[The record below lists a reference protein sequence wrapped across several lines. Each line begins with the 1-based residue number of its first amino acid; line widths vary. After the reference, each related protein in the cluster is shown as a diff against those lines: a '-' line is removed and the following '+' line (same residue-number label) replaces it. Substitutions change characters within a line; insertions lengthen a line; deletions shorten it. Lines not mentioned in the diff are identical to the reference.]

1 MESEFILNLKEISVQ
16 AIVIA
21 VLVFALTMLI
31 KWPIK
36 KATAKFDESK
46 RKAIN
51 TVIVFIP
58 MFLSLVFSSLYQG
71 IFKKEWF
78 KISVLDL
85 LTTSYVLA
93 LTIYAFYSRVVI
105 LIKGSKSSS
114 KKKQDDLS
122 KETIKYIKG
131 NIKTISKTLKLDE
144 EKLGTILADIEKLL
158 IVRDEVQ
165 GNLLFQD
172 ISQAEKIEKQLNAL
186 ETEKQEL
193 TNEISAKKVEVES
206 YKNTLKK
213 KGV

>member
-36 KATAKFDESK
+36 KTTAKFDESK

-58 MFLSLVFSSLYQG
+58 MFLSLVFSSLYLG

-105 LIKGSKSSS
+105 LIKGGKSSS
-114 KKKQDDLS
+114 KNKEDDLS

-144 EKLGTILADIEKLL
+144 EKLETILADIEKLL

>member
-21 VLVFALTMLI
+21 VLVFALTILI

-46 RKAIN
+46 RKAVN

-58 MFLSLVFSSLYQG
+58 MFLSLVFSSLYLG

>member
-46 RKAIN
+46 RKAVN

-58 MFLSLVFSSLYQG
+58 MFLSLVFSSLYLG
-71 IFKKEWF
+71 IFKKEWI

>member
-46 RKAIN
+46 RKAVN

-58 MFLSLVFSSLYQG
+58 MFLSLVFSSLYLG

-105 LIKGSKSSS
+105 LIKGSKGSS

-186 ETEKQEL
+186 EIEKSEL
-193 TNEISAKKVEVES
+193 TNEITAKKVEVEN

>member
-46 RKAIN
+46 RKAVN

-58 MFLSLVFSSLYQG
+58 MFLSLVFSSLFLG

-193 TNEISAKKVEVES
+193 TNEISAKKVEVER

>member
-46 RKAIN
+46 RKAVN

-58 MFLSLVFSSLYQG
+58 MFLSLVFSSLYLG

-105 LIKGSKSSS
+105 LIKGSKGSSS
-114 KKKQDDLS
+114 KKQDELS

>member
-46 RKAIN
+46 RKAVN

-58 MFLSLVFSSLYQG
+58 MFLSLVFSSLYLC

-93 LTIYAFYSRVVI
+93 LTLYAFYSRVVI

>member
-46 RKAIN
+46 RKAVN

-58 MFLSLVFSSLYQG
+58 MFLSLVFSSLYLG

-105 LIKGSKSSS
+105 LIKGSKGSSS
-114 KKKQDDLS
+114 KKQDELS

-131 NIKTISKTLKLDE
+131 NIKSISKTLKLDE

-193 TNEISAKKVEVES
+193 TNEISAKKVEVEN

>member
-46 RKAIN
+46 RKAVN

>member
-46 RKAIN
+46 RKAVN

-58 MFLSLVFSSLYQG
+58 MFLSLVFSSLYLG

-114 KKKQDDLS
+114 KNKEDDLS

-193 TNEISAKKVEVES
+193 TNEISAKKLEVES

>member
-46 RKAIN
+46 RKAVN

-58 MFLSLVFSSLYQG
+58 MFLSLVFSSLYLG

-186 ETEKQEL
+186 EIEKSEL
-193 TNEISAKKVEVES
+193 TNEITAKKVEVEN

>member
-1 MESEFILNLKEISVQ
+1 M
-16 AIVIA
+16 
-21 VLVFALTMLI
+21 
-31 KWPIK
+31 
-36 KATAKFDESK
+36 
-46 RKAIN
+46 
-51 TVIVFIP
+51 
-58 MFLSLVFSSLYQG
+58 
-71 IFKKEWF
+71 
-78 KISVLDL
+78 
-85 LTTSYVLA
+85 
-93 LTIYAFYSRVVI
+93 
-105 LIKGSKSSS
+105 
-114 KKKQDDLS
+114 S

>member
-46 RKAIN
+46 RKAVN

-58 MFLSLVFSSLYQG
+58 MFLSLVFSSLYLG

>member
-46 RKAIN
+46 RKAVN

-58 MFLSLVFSSLYQG
+58 MFLSLVFSSLYLG

-186 ETEKQEL
+186 ETEKQDL

>member
-46 RKAIN
+46 RKAVN

-58 MFLSLVFSSLYQG
+58 MFLSLVFSSLYLG

-114 KKKQDDLS
+114 KKKQADLS

>member
-46 RKAIN
+46 RKAVN

-58 MFLSLVFSSLYQG
+58 MFLSLVFSSLYLG

-172 ISQAEKIEKQLNAL
+172 ISQAEKNEKQLNAL

>member
-1 MESEFILNLKEISVQ
+1 M
-16 AIVIA
+16 
-21 VLVFALTMLI
+21 
-31 KWPIK
+31 
-36 KATAKFDESK
+36 
-46 RKAIN
+46 
-51 TVIVFIP
+51 
-58 MFLSLVFSSLYQG
+58 
-71 IFKKEWF
+71 
-78 KISVLDL
+78 DL

>member
-36 KATAKFDESK
+36 KATAKFDESTS
-46 RKAIN
+46 KAVN

-58 MFLSLVFSSLYQG
+58 MFLSLVFSSLYLG

>member
-46 RKAIN
+46 RKAVN

-58 MFLSLVFSSLYQG
+58 MFLSLVFSSLYLG

-144 EKLGTILADIEKLL
+144 EKLGTILADIENLL

>member
-36 KATAKFDESK
+36 KATAKFDERK
-46 RKAIN
+46 RKAVN

-58 MFLSLVFSSLYQG
+58 MFLSLVFSSLYLG

>member
-1 MESEFILNLKEISVQ
+1 M
-16 AIVIA
+16 
-21 VLVFALTMLI
+21 
-31 KWPIK
+31 
-36 KATAKFDESK
+36 
-46 RKAIN
+46 
-51 TVIVFIP
+51 
-58 MFLSLVFSSLYQG
+58 
-71 IFKKEWF
+71 
-78 KISVLDL
+78 
-85 LTTSYVLA
+85 
-93 LTIYAFYSRVVI
+93 
-105 LIKGSKSSS
+105 
-114 KKKQDDLS
+114 
-122 KETIKYIKG
+122 
-131 NIKTISKTLKLDE
+131 KLDE

>member
-46 RKAIN
+46 RKAVN

-58 MFLSLVFSSLYQG
+58 MFLSLVFSSLYLG

-144 EKLGTILADIEKLL
+144 ENSII
-158 IVRDEVQ
+158 
-165 GNLLFQD
+165 
-172 ISQAEKIEKQLNAL
+172 ISLWKR
-186 ETEKQEL
+186 
-193 TNEISAKKVEVES
+193 
-206 YKNTLKK
+206 
-213 KGV
+213 

>member
-16 AIVIA
+16 TIVIA

-46 RKAIN
+46 RKAVN

-58 MFLSLVFSSLYQG
+58 MFLSLVFSSLYLG

>member
-1 MESEFILNLKEISVQ
+1 MNKGKRYTKSLEAFDRTASYD
-16 AIVIA
+16 
-21 VLVFALTMLI
+21 
-31 KWPIK
+31 IK
-36 KATAKFDESK
+36 KALDNVIATSTAKFDESK
-46 RKAIN
+46 RKAVN

-58 MFLSLVFSSLYQG
+58 MFLSLVFSSLYLG